1 MRGPRRAARLAAW
14 LTVASLVLAGCE
26 HGSPGVVDLPGD
38 VGPSSDTLPRRLTFY
53 DGDDR
58 APSVAGNVLV
68 FARQGDAYANR
79 GYAPTGREQCIAFLP
94 LEGGTLQQ
102 VLCPHDLIVPPDTFV
117 HTWFEPA
124 LSPDGS
130 RIAFMWQ
137 RGPNVGPLGYYDAVL
152 TVAPVDRPS
161 DTTRTRVLVNYAEAG
176 TYPRRADLATRISW
190 VDASHLRFLATVERI
205 FKVKGGGA
213 ERVTDTLYEPLAVME
228 VDVGT
233 GATRV
238 VPGADSALAYAPAPD
253 GGIWLVRASDSA
265 AVLHLDPATGAR
277 SLVGRFSSAALD
289 LIAVDGAPVAIVS
302 PLLDP
307 AAPTNF
313 PVPLVRGGAAV
324 ERLDPSSG
332 LLLRMTGF
340 TGPVVRLAAAGGRR
354 FVAEVERA
362 NVPFGVPSDL
372 WLLEV
377 P

>member
-1 MRGPRRAARLAAW
+1 MRGPRRAARGAAW
-14 LTVASLVLAGCE
+14 LTMASLALAGCE
-26 HGSPGVVDLPGD
+26 HGSPGGVELPGD
-38 VGPSSDTLPRRLTFY
+38 IGPSSATLPRRLTFY

-58 APSVAGNVLV
+58 APSVAGNVIV

-79 GYAPTGREQCIAFLP
+79 GYSPMGREQCIAFLP
-94 LEGGTLQQ
+94 LEGGTLRQ
-102 VLCPHDLIVPPDTFV
+102 VLCPHDHIVPPDSFV

-137 RGPNVGPLGYYDAVL
+137 RGPNVGPEGYHDAVL
-152 TVAPVDRPS
+152 AVAPVARPS

-176 TYPRRADLATRISW
+176 TYPRRADLATRINW
-190 VDASHLRFLATVERI
+190 VDASHLCFLATFERI
-205 FKVKGGGA
+205 FDVRRGGA
-213 ERVTDTLYEPLAVME
+213 GRVTDTLYEPLAVME

-238 VPGADSALAYAPAPD
+238 VPGADSALAYTPAPD
-253 GGIWLVRASDSA
+253 GGIWLVRASDST
-265 AVLHLDPATGAR
+265 AVLHLDPTTGAR
-277 SLVGRFSSAALD
+277 SLVGRFSSAVLD

-302 PLLDP
+302 PLLDLANP
-307 AAPTNF
+307 GDL
-313 PVPLVRGGAAV
+313 PVPTVRGGGAI
-324 ERLDPSSG
+324 ERLDPATG

>member
-1 MRGPRRAARLAAW
+1 MSPRRPARLAAW
-14 LTVASLVLAGCE
+14 LTVASLALAGCE
-26 HGSPGVVDLPGD
+26 HGSPGVVELPGD
-38 VGPSSDTLPRRLTFY
+38 VGPSGAPLPRRLTFY

-58 APSVAGNVLV
+58 SPSVTGTVLV
-68 FARQGDAYANR
+68 FARQGDAYADR
-79 GYAPTGREQCIAFLP
+79 QYLPTGREQCIAFLP
-94 LEGGTLQQ
+94 LEGGTLRQ

-130 RIAFMWQ
+130 RIAFVWQ

-161 DTTRTRVLVNYAEAG
+161 DTTRTSILVNYTEAG
-176 TYPRRADLATRISW
+176 TYPRRAEIATRISW
-190 VDASHLRFLATVERI
+190 VDAGHLRLLAAYERI
-205 FKVKGGGA
+205 HKTKGGGA
-213 ERVTDTLYEPLAVME
+213 ERVTDTLFQPLAVME
-228 VDVGT
+228 VDVAT
-233 GATRV
+233 GATRL
-238 VPGADSALAYAPAPD
+238 VPGADSALAYTPAPD

-265 AVLHLDPATGAR
+265 AVLHLDPTTGAR
-277 SLVGRFSSAALD
+277 SLVGRFSSAVLD

-307 AAPTNF
+307 ADPTSF
-313 PVPLVRGGAAV
+313 PVPFVRGGLAV

-340 TGPVVRLAAAGGRR
+340 TGPVVRLASAGGRR

-362 NVPFGVPSDL
+362 TVPFGVPSDL

>member
-1 MRGPRRAARLAAW
+1 MRSPRRAARRAAW
-14 LTVASLVLAGCE
+14 LTVASLALAGCE
-26 HGSPGVVDLPGD
+26 HGAPGVVELPGD
-38 VGPSSDTLPRRLTFY
+38 VGPFSATLPRRLTFY

-58 APSVAGNVLV
+58 APSVAGNVIV
-68 FARQGDAYANR
+68 FARQGDAYANP

-102 VLCPHDLIVPPDTFV
+102 VLCPHNLVVPPDSFV

-137 RGPNVGPLGYYDAVL
+137 RAANIGPQGYYDAVL
-152 TVAPVDRPS
+152 TVAPVNRPS
-161 DTTRTRVLVNYAEAG
+161 DSTRTRVVVNYAEAG
-176 TYPRRADLATRISW
+176 YYPRRADLATRINW
-190 VDASHLRFLATVERI
+190 VDAGHLRFLATLLHI
-205 FKVKGGGA
+205 FRVRGGGA
-213 ERVTDTLYEPLAVME
+213 ARATDTLYEPLAVME

-233 GATRV
+233 GATRL

-265 AVLHLDPATGAR
+265 AVLHLDPTTGAR
-277 SLVGRFSSAALD
+277 SLVGRFSSAVLD
-289 LIAVDGAPVAIVS
+289 LIAVDGAPVAVVS

-307 AAPTNF
+307 ADPTNF

-324 ERLDPSSG
+324 ERLEPATG
-332 LLLRMTGF
+332 ILLRMTGF
-340 TGPVVRLAAAGGRR
+340 TGPVVRLATAGGRR

>member
-14 LTVASLVLAGCE
+14 LTVASLALAGCE
-26 HGSPGVVDLPGD
+26 HGSPGVLEPSGD
-38 VGPSSDTLPRRLTFY
+38 VGPFRSTLPRRLTFY

-58 APSVAGNVLV
+58 SPSVTGNVLV
-68 FARQGDAYANR
+68 FARQGDAYVDR
-79 GYAPTGREQCIAFLP
+79 QYLPTGREQCIAFLP

-102 VLCPHDLIVPPDTFV
+102 VLCPHALIVPPDTFV

-130 RIAFMWQ
+130 RIAYMWMRSTRIQALAFM
-137 RGPNVGPLGYYDAVL
+137 DAYL
-152 TVAPVDRPS
+152 TVNAVDRPQ
-161 DTTRTRVLVNYAEAG
+161 DTTRVRARVGYVEAGVNPRHANIATRV
-176 TYPRRADLATRISW
+176 TW
-190 VDASHLRFLATVERI
+190 VDAERIRFLATFEHI
-205 FKVKGGGA
+205 IKVKGGGA
-213 ERVTDTLYEPLAVME
+213 ERIDDTLYYPLALME
-228 VDVGT
+228 MDAAT
-233 GATRV
+233 GAMHAIPGGDSV
-238 VPGADSALAYAPAPD
+238 VAYATAPD

-277 SLVGRFSSAALD
+277 SLVGRFSSTVLD

-302 PLLDP
+302 PMLDL
-307 AAPTNF
+307 ATALQV
-313 PVPLVRGGAAV
+313 PVVRGGGAV
-324 ERLDPSSG
+324 ERLDLATG
-332 LLLRMTGF
+332 LLLRMTDF
-340 TGPVVRLAAAGGRR
+340 AGPVVRIAAAGGRR

>member
-1 MRGPRRAARLAAW
+1 MLGPRCAARLATR
-14 LTVASLVLAGCE
+14 LVLASLAVAGCE
-26 HGSPGVVDLPGD
+26 HGAPGGVQGPGD
-38 VGPSSDTLPRRLTFY
+38 VGPFSAALPRRLTFH

-79 GYAPTGREQCIAFLP
+79 DYAPTGREQCIAFLP
-94 LEGGTLQQ
+94 LEGGTLQRL
-102 VLCPHDLIVPPDTFV
+102 LCPHVLVFPADTFV
-117 HTWFEPA
+117 HTWFEPV

-137 RGPNVGPLGYYDAVL
+137 RGPNVGALGYLDAVL

-161 DTTRTRVLVNYAEAG
+161 DATRTRVLVNYAEDG
-176 TYPRRADLATRISW
+176 YYPRRADLATRISW
-190 VDASHLRFLATVERI
+190 VDSGHLRFLATYERI

-228 VDVGT
+228 VDVAT
-233 GATRV
+233 GAARV

-277 SLVGRFSSAALD
+277 SLVGRFSSTVLD
-289 LIAVDGAPVAIVS
+289 LIAVDGAPVAIVA
-302 PLLDP
+302 PLLDTAEP
-307 AAPTNF
+307 EGLPR
-313 PVPLVRGGAAV
+313 PIVRGGAAV
-324 ERLDPSSG
+324 ERLDLATG

-340 TGPVVRLAAAGGRR
+340 AGPVVRIAAAGGRR
-354 FVAEVERA
+354 FVAEVERVL
-362 NVPFGVPSDL
+362 VPFGVPADL
-372 WLLEV
+372 WLLEL